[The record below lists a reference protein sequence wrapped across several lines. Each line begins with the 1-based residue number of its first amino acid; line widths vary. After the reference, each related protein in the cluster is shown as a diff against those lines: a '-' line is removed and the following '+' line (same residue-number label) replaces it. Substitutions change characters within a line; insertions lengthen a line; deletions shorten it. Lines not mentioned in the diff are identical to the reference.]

1 MHTFHKRK
9 ITVVFLGSVLLL
21 LALMGRLG
29 WLMLGRSE
37 YYGKKA
43 QDLHERE
50 RSIKAERGEIW
61 DRNGTVL
68 AANRTVCTV
77 SVIHSQI
84 TDPERVIRVLTEEL
98 DMEEEKVRARV
109 EKRSSIERIRTNV
122 PKETGDRIRKQ
133 GLAGVKVD
141 EDYRRFYPFG
151 NLASTV
157 IGFTGGD
164 NQGIVGLEVQ
174 YDDVL
179 QGTPGKI
186 LTMTDARGVELP
198 DVGESRLEP
207 EAGDTLQISLDVNI
221 QTYATQAAL
230 QVMEKKQA
238 DGVSVLLM
246 RPDNGEILAMVNVPE
261 YDLND
266 PFTLETDTTQMSEQE
281 IQDARNQMWR
291 NDCIN
296 DTYEPGSTFKIITA
310 SAGLEEGVVSLQ
322 DQFFCPGYKI
332 VDDRRIRC
340 HKVSGHGSE
349 NFVQAAQ
356 NSCNPVFIE
365 VGLRLGVERYYQ
377 YFRQFGLLE
386 KTGIDLPGEAGTI
399 MHHPENMGQVELATV
414 AFGQS
419 FQITPIQ
426 LAATVASLINGGK
439 RITPHLGVSIWDA
452 EGALKEQ
459 LEYPKGEQI
468 LSEETSSTMRYVL
481 EQVVDGGSGKNAYI
495 EGYRIG
501 GKTATSETLPR
512 SANQYISS
520 FIGFAPADDPQVLGL
535 CVIHNPQG
543 VYYGGTIAAPVIRD
557 IFQNILPYL
566 GIEKEEIRK
575 KDGASIQ

>member
-9 ITVVFLGSVLLL
+9 ITVVFLGSMLLL

-29 WLMLGRSE
+29 WLMLGRAE

-61 DRNGTVL
+61 DCNGTVL
-68 AANRTVCTV
+68 AANQTVCTV

-84 TDPERVIRVLTEEL
+84 TEPERVIQVLTKEL
-98 DMEEEKVRARV
+98 NMEEEKVRARV
-109 EKRSSIERIRTNV
+109 EKRSSIERIRTNI
-122 PKETGDRIRKQ
+122 PKETGDRIRQ
-133 GLAGVKVD
+133 QELAGVKVD

-179 QGTPGKI
+179 QGTLGKI

-198 DVGESRLEP
+198 DAGENRLEP
-207 EAGDTLQISLDVNI
+207 EAGDTLQTSLDVNI

-238 DGVSVLLM
+238 DGVTILLM
-246 RPDNGEILAMVNVPE
+246 RPNNGEILAMVNVPE

-266 PFTLETDTTQMSEQE
+266 PFTLETDTVQMSEQE

-322 DQFFCPGYKI
+322 DSFFCPGYKI

-365 VGLRLGVERYYQ
+365 VGLRLGVERYYH
-377 YFRQFGLLE
+377 YFQQFGLLE

-399 MHHPENMGQVELATV
+399 MHQPENMGQVELATV

-439 RITPHLGVSIWDA
+439 RITPHIGVSIWDA
-452 EGALKEQ
+452 EGALKEK

-468 LSEETSSTMRYVL
+468 LSEETSRTMRYVL

-557 IFQNILPYL
+557 IFQNILPYI
-566 GIEKEEIRK
+566 GIEKEEIQEN
-575 KDGASIQ
+575 DMALMQ